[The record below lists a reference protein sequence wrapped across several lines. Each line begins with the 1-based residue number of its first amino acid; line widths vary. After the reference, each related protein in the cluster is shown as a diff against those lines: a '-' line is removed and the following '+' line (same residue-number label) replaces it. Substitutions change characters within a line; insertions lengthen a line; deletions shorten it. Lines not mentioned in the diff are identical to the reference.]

1 MDGIKRKSFNEASTP
16 ETEVVRRAS
25 LAPEPRPE
33 TYPISPEDRISSNPF
48 FKKSPVFSRETP
60 RLSQAP
66 QKPSR
71 EEGSG
76 FQGLMPSKKLLL
88 GGFGGVALL
97 VIGFFGANLFSSAH
111 VEIIPLTETASIDN
125 EFSAVKD
132 TEMGQ
137 LAFEFMSLSEEKTKE
152 VPATMEQKVQKKA
165 SGKVTIKNE
174 YSAQS
179 QRLIKNTRLETPDNK
194 IFRIDES
201 VVVPGA
207 KMSGST
213 VVAPGSVDAIVY
225 AEAAGEEYN
234 IKPSGTIFFTIP
246 GFKGDPRYA
255 KFTAMTD
262 QPITGGFS
270 GTVKIPSDSDVEAAK
285 KELKDDLLKIVVEKA
300 RANIKE
306 GTTFFPG
313 SMVVK
318 FPDVPQEFTTDDKA
332 KIVVRA
338 TVSVF
343 FFDTELLTKKIVESV
358 LPKYADTA
366 LELSNRDDISFS
378 FIDPVDGVVLS
389 DLSKIRFNIKGEG
402 IFVGKIDSEKI
413 ISDLVG
419 KSKNVFTE
427 VVATQSNVKKAT
439 STLFPMWNTTFP
451 SDPEKISIK
460 ITQE

>member
-1 MDGIKRKSFNEASTP
+1 MDGIKRKSFNEVPTP
-16 ETEVVRRAS
+16 ETEVVRRVS

-33 TYPISPEDRISSNPF
+33 TYPLSSEDRISSNPF
-48 FKKSPVFSRETP
+48 FKKSPVFPRETP
-60 RLSQAP
+60 RLSQVP

-71 EEGSG
+71 EEGPG

-88 GGFGGVALL
+88 GGLGGVALL
-97 VIGFFGANLFSSAH
+97 VAGFFGANLFSSAH
-111 VEIIPLTETASIDN
+111 IEIIPLTETASIDN

-132 TEMGQ
+132 AEAGQ
-137 LAFEFMSLSEEKTKE
+137 LAFEFMSLSEEKIKE
-152 VPATMEQKVQKKA
+152 VPATTEEKVQKKA
-165 SGKVTIKNE
+165 SGKVLIYNA
-174 YSAQS
+174 YSGQS

-207 KMSGST
+207 KMAGSQ
-213 VVAPGSVDAIVY
+213 VVTPGSVEAIIYADAP
-225 AEAAGEEYN
+225 GKEYN
-234 IKPSGTIFFTIP
+234 IGLSDFTIP
-246 GFKGDPRYA
+246 GFKGDPRFA
-255 KFTAMTD
+255 KFTARSKSD
-262 QPITGGFS
+262 SPIGGGFS
-270 GTVKIPSDSDVEAAK
+270 GTVKVPSSEDVAAAQ
-285 KELKDDLLKIVVEKA
+285 KELKEDLKTVAVEKA
-300 RANIKE
+300 RAQVPE
-306 GTTFFPG
+306 GVTFFPG
-313 SMVVK
+313 SMVLK
-318 FPDVPQEFTTDDKA
+318 FEEVPQEFTDEDKA

-358 LPKYADTA
+358 LPKYTGTA

-378 FIDPVDGVVLS
+378 FVDPVDGVVLS

-402 IFVGKIDSEKI
+402 VFVGKIDSEKI

-451 SDPEKISIK
+451 TDPEKISVK